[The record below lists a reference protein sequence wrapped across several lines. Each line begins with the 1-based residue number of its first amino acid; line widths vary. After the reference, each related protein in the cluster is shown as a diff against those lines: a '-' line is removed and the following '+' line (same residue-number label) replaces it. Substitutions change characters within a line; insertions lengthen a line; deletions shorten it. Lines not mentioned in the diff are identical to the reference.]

1 MRRMTP
7 PRLLSAALPIAGL
20 ALLGGLASGA
30 GAVEPPRVVQFD
42 APTAVLAGQR
52 VTLSGRLAPA
62 SPSRVVVQ
70 RLQENGSWTAIAT
83 VRADRRGRFAARLP
97 FPRSASLRVV
107 GRGTGGL
114 GEPSRRRSV
123 ALKRTAKVRLVTDAS
138 ERIVGRGLS
147 VRATVAPARPGETVR
162 ILGRRRGTTMT
173 LATTRA
179 GVGGH
184 VAATVRMPSGG
195 GWRILVEAR
204 GKKGHDVT
212 GTGVSVPVWMYGK
225 NPHKVPASSS
235 NYIVQVL
242 SERQMY
248 YYEDGRLRR
257 VFPVVFGKP
266 STPTPL
272 GTYRVYS
279 KTAGPGPAFGPLAMW
294 YHRGYGIHGTN
305 QEYLLTHKQRYYSLG
320 CTRNYND
327 NIRWLFPRVP
337 VGTPVRNIA

>member
-1 MRRMTP
+1 MSIP
-7 PRLLSAALPIAGL
+7 LRLSPLSALGAAAAMVALAPG
-20 ALLGGLASGA
+20 ASA
-30 GAVEPPRVVQFD
+30 ADSPRVAQFT

-52 VTLSGRLAPA
+52 VALSGRVVPA
-62 SPSRVVVQ
+62 RAGHASVQ
-70 RLQENGSWTAIAT
+70 RLQRNGSWKPIAT
-83 VRADRRGRFAARLP
+83 VRVDRRGRFAAKLP
-97 FPRSASLRVV
+97 FSRSSSLRVV
-107 GRGTGGL
+107 ARGPQGPGA
-114 GEPSRRRSV
+114 PSRRRSV
-123 ALKRTAKVRLVTDAS
+123 ALKRTAKVSIVTDAS
-138 ERIVGRGLS
+138 ERILSRGLS
-147 VRATVAPARPGETVR
+147 VRGKVAPARPGETVR
-162 ILGRRRGTTMT
+162 ILGRRKGKTVT

-184 VAATVRMPSGG
+184 VAATVQMPSGG
-195 GWRILVEAR
+195 GWRILLEAR
-204 GKKGHDVT
+204 GRKGFDTT
-212 GTGVSVPVWMYGK
+212 GIGVSVPVWMYGK
-225 NPHKVPASSS
+225 NPHNVPSSS
-235 NYIVQVL
+235 SRYIVQVL

-248 YYEDGRLRR
+248 YYEEGSLRR

-305 QEYLLTHKQRYYSLG
+305 QEHLLTHRQRYYSLG